1 METQPLET
9 QQRVIRLLTALVALM
24 AVLVV
29 SLGVGAVIAWRE
41 YSRLRDASQA
51 ALGDRDAAALL
62 EEMSARQ
69 QQALE
74 RLTSMVKDAE
84 RQTAA
89 FERRAAAIRQRDGGG
104 PIDAASKA
112 VDLMTLMVDQSI
124 LALKQ
129 ITAVQDALVKGAPP
143 LGAGVGAARE
153 DATDDEANDR
163 AAASERGDRTAPRSA
178 RRPPPEPRRGSD

>member
-1 METQPLET
+1 MEPRPVDT
-9 QQRVIRLLTALVALM
+9 QQRVIKLLTALVALM

-41 YSRLRDASQA
+41 YSRLRDASHA

-74 RLTSMVKDAE
+74 RLTAMVNDAE

-89 FERRAAAIRQRDGGG
+89 FERRAAAIRARDDGG
-104 PIDAASKA
+104 PIDAAAKA
-112 VDLMTLMVDQSI
+112 VDLMALMVDQSI
-124 LALKQ
+124 LGLKQ
-129 ITAVQDALVKGAPP
+129 FTAVQDALVKGAPP
-143 LGAGVGAARE
+143 LGAGAARE
-153 DATDDEANDR
+153 DATDADGDEADERAEARGRADR
-163 AAASERGDRTAPRSA
+163 AVPRSA
-178 RRPPPEPRRGSD
+178 RRAPPSRGAD